1 MLIVILT
8 AAEVSITVYSAFEIA
23 KGAKFH
29 QLNFLHLKYTHQ
41 LTKSV
46 KKIENDLPIDI
57 NTIES
62 DILLIRQQPIDC
74 IEEINP
80 LNYAVMKFINTEKT
94 LTICEKDIE
103 NEFLRWTNWFT
114 KFFCKLFKIDFS
126 FSVSSESL
134 ARSNINHPNLRPEG
148 KIISDITLNI
158 LGSCSIIDSLKI
170 SSDSCSLATA
180 ISEPDLY
187 SSTAR

>member
-62 DILLIRQQPIDC
+62 EILLIRQQPIDC

-80 LNYAVMKFINTEKT
+80 LNYAVMEFINTEKT

-103 NEFLRWTNWFT
+103 NQ
-114 KFFCKLFKIDFS
+114 

-180 ISEPDLY
+180 TSEPDLY

>member
-1 MLIVILT
+1 MNISRKLMLIVILT

-62 DILLIRQQPIDC
+62 DILLIRQQPIC
-74 IEEINP
+74 
-80 LNYAVMKFINTEKT
+80 L
-94 LTICEKDIE
+94 
-103 NEFLRWTNWFT
+103 
-114 KFFCKLFKIDFS
+114 
-126 FSVSSESL
+126 
-134 ARSNINHPNLRPEG
+134 
-148 KIISDITLNI
+148 
-158 LGSCSIIDSLKI
+158 
-170 SSDSCSLATA
+170 
-180 ISEPDLY
+180 LY
-187 SSTAR
+187 TSPSPRDRG

>member
-1 MLIVILT
+1 MNISRKLMLIVILT

-103 NEFLRWTNWFT
+103 NEFLRWTN
-114 KFFCKLFKIDFS
+114 
-126 FSVSSESL
+126 
-134 ARSNINHPNLRPEG
+134 
-148 KIISDITLNI
+148 
-158 LGSCSIIDSLKI
+158 
-170 SSDSCSLATA
+170 
-180 ISEPDLY
+180 
-187 SSTAR
+187 